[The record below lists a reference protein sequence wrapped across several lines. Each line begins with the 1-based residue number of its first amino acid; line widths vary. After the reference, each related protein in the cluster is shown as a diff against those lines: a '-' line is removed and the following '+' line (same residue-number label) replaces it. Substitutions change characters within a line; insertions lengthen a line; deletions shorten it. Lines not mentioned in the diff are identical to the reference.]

1 MLFAAMLLVSI
12 NIVAAN
18 YITLGDSVRIN
29 PRYLDGYYRVTA
41 TMTVDGM
48 LDDWSMNVAV
58 RSVINNLTD

>member
-29 PRYLDGYYRVTA
+29 PRYL
-41 TMTVDGM
+41 
-48 LDDWSMNVAV
+48 V